1 MSQFLPLYF
10 ETRTKKLVFSDTDA
24 TEIVLPDFHTE
35 DTITLE
41 LYAQTRT
48 AQYIAPLFERISLS
62 GFSGYVSVGSASN
75 VLASQN
81 SFTAT
86 DDGYGLIG
94 NLNLNTAGINALA
107 DGASSTFE
115 IRLFDGSSYYRGQ
128 WPVTIRRSVAL
139 SAAVVTL
146 PSDTALGSLEAQ
158 RTYVKRIGAAGDGFY
173 LTSPDGTKQVYC
185 YLDNDGSFR
194 TEAVS

>member
-10 ETRTKKLVFSDTDA
+10 ETRSKKLVFSSTDA
-24 TEIVLPDFHTE
+24 TEVVLPEFHQE

-41 LYAQTRT
+41 LYAQTRI
-48 AQYIAPLFERISLS
+48 AQWDGQLFERILLS
-62 GFSGYVSVGSASN
+62 GFSGYVAVGSANN

-81 SFTAT
+81 SFTST

-115 IRLFDGSSYYRGQ
+115 IRLFNGTSYYRGQ
-128 WPVTIRRSVAL
+128 YAVTIRKSVAL
-139 SAAVVTL
+139 AAAIVTV
-146 PSDTALGSLEAQ
+146 PGDTALGALEAQ
-158 RTYVKRIGAAGDGFY
+158 RTYVRRIGAAGEGQEF
-173 LTSPDGTKQVYC
+173 TSPDGTKKVYM
-185 YLDNDGSFR
+185 YLDNDGTMR
-194 TEAVS
+194 YEPIT